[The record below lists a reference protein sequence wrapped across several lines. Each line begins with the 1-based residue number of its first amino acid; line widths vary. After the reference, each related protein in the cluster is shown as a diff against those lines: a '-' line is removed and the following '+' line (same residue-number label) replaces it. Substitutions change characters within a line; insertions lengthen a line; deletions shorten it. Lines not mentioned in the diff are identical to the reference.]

1 MDEIVQRAMA
11 KWPNVPAVFGWLALD
26 LRGQWRIRQEP
37 ISNPLM
43 VEFIGRNYGHDE
55 HGRWFFQ
62 NGPQRVFVALAY
74 APWVLR
80 TNTHGRL
87 VTHTG
92 RTVESVQAA
101 WMDRKGIIVLETE
114 HGAAVVDDRDVETIS
129 HRLCDRAGRGL
140 DEERITAA
148 LEHIQSGEDAAL
160 RVRYGG
166 ANVPLLPAE
175 ADEIAARSAFV
186 REPQPLPAERAG

>member
-26 LRGQWRIRQEP
+26 LRGQWLIRQER
-37 ISNPLM
+37 IGNPLM
-43 VEFIGRNYGHDE
+43 IEFIGRNYGHDE

-80 TNTHGRL
+80 TDANARL

-92 RTVESVQAA
+92 LTVESVQGA
-101 WMDRKGIIVLETE
+101 WMDREGIIVLDTE
-114 HGAAVVDDRDVETIS
+114 HGAAVIDDRDVEAIS
-129 HRLCDRAGRGL
+129 VRLCDPAGRAL
-140 DEERITAA
+140 DEDGVTTA
-148 LEHIQSGEDAAL
+148 LERIQSGRDGAL
-160 RVRYGG
+160 HLRYGT
-166 ANVPLLPAE
+166 ANVPLLPATAE
-175 ADEIAARSAFV
+175 EIAAQLAFV
-186 REPQPLPAERAG
+186 RDPQPLPAERAG